1 MKASDITDAISA
13 VDTLVQKEVFTPE
26 TLADFR
32 LKLQNAK
39 SVIEKLE
46 NSLQDIQEKALSSF
60 SELEADRQEI
70 DIKEVSK

>member
-39 SVIEKLE
+39 SVIEELE